1 MSFRPNNKG
10 TLLMTANSSSQNI
23 ALPNGGGSLLRIE
36 NAGANIAYVELS
48 ADANMP
54 AAVPTAN
61 VGGGFPVFA
70 NQPALTVRLKAT
82 DTRIACISAGS
93 SSVYFTR
100 GDTI

>member
-1 MSFRPNNKG
+1 MNFRPNSQG
-10 TLLMTANSSSQNI
+10 TFVMTANSVSQNI

-36 NAGANIAYVELS
+36 NAGANIAYVELTS
-48 ADANMP
+48 DANMP

-70 NQPALTVRLKAT
+70 NQPALTVRLRAT
-82 DTRIACISAGS
+82 DTRVACVSAGN

-100 GDTI
+100 GDAI